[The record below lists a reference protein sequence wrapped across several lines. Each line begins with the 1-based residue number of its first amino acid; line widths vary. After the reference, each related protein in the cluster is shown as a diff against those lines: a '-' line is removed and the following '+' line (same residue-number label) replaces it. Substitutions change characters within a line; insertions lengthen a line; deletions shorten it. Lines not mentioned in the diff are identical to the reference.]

1 MKKHF
6 QSSTSTLV
14 RAAIVATVIAISS
27 ASWAQYQIVHHF
39 AGPPGDGQNSTAS
52 LVIGKD
58 RLYGTTRVGGANI
71 GAQCP
76 VGCGAIFSIG
86 KKGTEAVLHS
96 FDGSRTGGS
105 IPSYGMV
112 KDSAGNFYGVA
123 AGTTGLIYKIDSA
136 GTYSVI
142 YQFSG
147 DPGGDGAGPS
157 GVLARDSAGNLYG
170 TTVIGGGPGHQGTI
184 FKVDPA
190 GKETILYSFT
200 GGVDGADAETGVIRD
215 GGGNLYGSTFS
226 GGQFNCGVIFKL
238 TQLGKYTVLYNFT
251 CGADGRRPQGL
262 LRDSAKNLYGVTD
275 NTVFKLDA
283 AGTLTTLYTF
293 LGAADGGSPKGTL
306 VRDSAGNLYGTTLFG
321 GLGCAD
327 SGVGCGVVFKVDPLG
342 NETVLH
348 AFKGF
353 PTDGSLP
360 QAGVIGDGAGHLYG
374 TTLIG
379 GTFSDG
385 IVFKLTP

>member
-1 MKKHF
+1 M
-6 QSSTSTLV
+6 
-14 RAAIVATVIAISS
+14 VAMVIAISP
-27 ASWAQYQIVHHF
+27 ASWAQYQILHHF
-39 AGPPGDGQNSTAS
+39 AGAPGDGQNSTAS
-52 LVIGKD
+52 LVIGKGGK
-58 RLYGTTRVGGANI
+58 LYGTTRVGGTNV

-76 VGCGAIFSIG
+76 VGCGAIFSVG
-86 KKGTEAVLHS
+86 KKGGSEALVHS
-96 FDGSRTGGS
+96 FDGSRAGGS

-112 KDSAGNFYGVA
+112 KDTTGNFYGVA
-123 AGTTGLIYKIDSA
+123 AGSPGLIYKISSA

-142 YQFSG
+142 YAFSG
-147 DPGGDGAGPS
+147 DPAADGAGPS
-157 GVLARDSAGNLYG
+157 AVLARDNVGNLYG
-170 TTVIGGGPGHQGTI
+170 TTSMGGGPGHQGTI

-200 GGVDGADAETGVIRD
+200 GGIDGADPETGVIRD
-215 GGGNLYGSTFS
+215 GGGNLYGSTVS

-238 TQLGKYTVLYNFT
+238 TKAGKYTVLHNFT
-251 CGADGRRPQGL
+251 CGADGRHPQGL
-262 LRDSAKNLYGVTD
+262 VRDSAKNLYGVTD

-306 VRDSAGNLYGTTLFG
+306 VRDSAGNLYGATLFG
-321 GLGCAD
+321 GVACAD

-348 AFKGF
+348 AFKGS

-360 QAGVIGDGAGHLYG
+360 QAGVIRDGAGNLYG

-379 GTFSDG
+379 GTLSDG
-385 IVFKLTP
+385 IVFKLAP